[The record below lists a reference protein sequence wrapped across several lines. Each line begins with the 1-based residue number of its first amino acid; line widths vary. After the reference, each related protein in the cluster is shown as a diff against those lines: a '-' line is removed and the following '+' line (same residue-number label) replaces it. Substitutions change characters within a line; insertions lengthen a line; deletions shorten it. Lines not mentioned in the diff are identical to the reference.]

1 VGGAPTDFVEG
12 TIDSVDQNG
21 FTIRFGPDLTQ
32 EPDRTTPD
40 FRITRSSSL
49 QDQLLA
55 GLGLGGQGGFS
66 FTIPTLQDLVEE
78 LADRTGI
85 DFLKQVQITGGLSDL
100 VIQIPLVLDP
110 KPITFQQ
117 HLELGDKIGGLTL
130 VASGDFDVTIDPRF
144 QITLGLN
151 LAPNVPLEQRFF
163 IVDNTNPNVHDL
175 TLSVT
180 AQPNDPNVHGSI
192 GFLNVDLT
200 ENRAA
205 NAPPDNPATP
215 NDEHGNKGVVISF
228 TATVDLNDPAS
239 GTLDGLITLDEIS
252 SHLLQTFR
260 FGVSGFLD
268 IDGLKLSAS
277 LGNATQLGFLTI
289 ALDAESSA
297 AAPGHIGSLADFG
310 KLLAH
315 FAHHAT

>member
-1 VGGAPTDFVEG
+1 
-12 TIDSVDQNG
+12 
-21 FTIRFGPDLTQ
+21 TIRFGPDLNQ
-32 EPDRTTPD
+32 DPDRTTPD
-40 FRITRSSSL
+40 FRITHSSSL

-110 KPITFQQ
+110 KPITFKQ

-130 VASGDFDVTIDPRF
+130 DASGDFDVTIDPRF
-144 QITLGLN
+144 QITLGLS

-180 AQPNDPNVHGSI
+180 AQ
-192 GFLNVDLT
+192 
-200 ENRAA
+200 
-205 NAPPDNPATP
+205 
-215 NDEHGNKGVVISF
+215 
-228 TATVDLNDPAS
+228 
-239 GTLDGLITLDEIS
+239 
-252 SHLLQTFR
+252 
-260 FGVSGFLD
+260 
-268 IDGLKLSAS
+268 
-277 LGNATQLGFLTI
+277 
-289 ALDAESSA
+289 
-297 AAPGHIGSLADFG
+297 
-310 KLLAH
+310 
-315 FAHHAT
+315 